1 MSKTKRE
8 VIHEALRHMGVL
20 AFDDAAEAEDF
31 ERCSKHYDTILGQ
44 LDDLHEVAISFTA
57 DAVPEW
63 AFTPLAMMVAG
74 SVCTGYDLP
83 QYRGEY
89 QRGLRDFR
97 RYAALEAHVEGR
109 PVETVYF

>member
-8 VIHEALRHMGVL
+8 VIHEALRHMGVI
-20 AFDDAAEAEDF
+20 DHGDAAPADEY
-31 ERCSKHYDTILGQ
+31 ERCSKHYDTILDQ
-44 LDDLHEVAISFTA
+44 LDELHEVAISFTA

-63 AFTPLAMMVAG
+63 AFTPLALMVAG
-74 SVCTGYDLP
+74 SVCTGFELP

-109 PVETVYF
+109 SVETVYF

>member
-8 VIHEALRHMGVL
+8 VIHEALRHMGVI
-20 AFDDAAEAEDF
+20 DHGDAAPADEY
-31 ERCSKHYDTILGQ
+31 ERCSKHYDTILDQ
-44 LDDLHEVAISFTA
+44 LDELHEVAISFTA

-63 AFTPLAMMVAG
+63 AFTPLALMVAG
-74 SVCTGYDLP
+74 SVCTGF
-83 QYRGEY
+83 EY

-109 PVETVYF
+109 SVETVYF